1 MAPTQCTQAETTVE
15 HTGSENGW
23 TVDQTYYD
31 LPDFVERFWQKV
43 ERRGD
48 AECWPW
54 CGAKV
59 ASGRG
64 QVHISWS
71 GGKNVRRYAPV
82 VCWELTNHRAVP
94 AGCVV
99 SHSCDNPNCVNPSHL
114 RAVPQAE
121 NIRDSVRKGRY
132 NAYGIQKLNATQV
145 REIRTRLAAG
155 EAQRTIAASF
165 NIARN
170 TVSGIATGANWAHLD
185 ALNVPSESFQSSRQV
200 DQPRQPVHIPQC
212 AGVHTAGIRGI
223 SRQLDSQR

>member
-1 MAPTQCTQAETTVE
+1 MAPTQDKIDKTPVE
-15 HTGSENGW
+15 HTGSDNGW
-23 TVDQTYYD
+23 IDNLTCGNS
-31 LPDFVERFWQKV
+31 LEDFAERFWQKV

-48 AECWPW
+48 TECWPW

-82 VCWELTNHRAVP
+82 VAWELTNRRAVP
-94 AGCVV
+94 TGCVV
-99 SHSCDNPNCVNPSHL
+99 SHECDHPNCVNPSHL
-114 RAVPQAE
+114 HAVPQAE

-145 REIRTRLAAG
+145 REIRARLAAG
-155 EAQRTIAASF
+155 ERQRTIAASF

-170 TVSGIATGANWAHLD
+170 TVSGIAIGANWAHLD
-185 ALNVPSESFQSSRQV
+185 AVDGIGEDFQASRKFNQAV
-200 DQPRQPVHIPQC
+200 K
-212 AGVHTAGIRGI
+212 A
-223 SRQLDSQR
+223 S